1 MSVKVSPTL
10 FRRSTDFINLAEQLK
25 ADCGT
30 APPRKTNA
38 FETQTEEWRNSEQ
51 GDRLADEIALLEDL
65 HDALK
70 TVLHQVHDRFT
81 PEPEVQSF
89 NAASGGPL
97 PMPLSN
103 PVSVANAAAVRLIG
117 PASNGYSE

>member
-1 MSVKVSPTL
+1 MKVPPTL

-25 ADCGT
+25 ADVEQLRLEKQT
-30 APPRKTNA
+30 A

-70 TVLHQVHDRFT
+70 TVLHQVQDRFT
-81 PEPEVQSF
+81 PET
-89 NAASGGPL
+89 
-97 PMPLSN
+97 
-103 PVSVANAAAVRLIG
+103 
-117 PASNGYSE
+117 

>member
-1 MSVKVSPTL
+1 MSMKVSPTL

-25 ADCGT
+25 ADVEQLRLEKQT
-30 APPRKTNA
+30 A

-51 GDRLADEIALLEDL
+51 GDRLADEIVLLEDL

-81 PEPEVQSF
+81 PET
-89 NAASGGPL
+89 
-97 PMPLSN
+97 
-103 PVSVANAAAVRLIG
+103 
-117 PASNGYSE
+117 

>member
-1 MSVKVSPTL
+1 MSMKVSPTL

-25 ADCGT
+25 ADVEQLRLEKQT
-30 APPRKTNA
+30 A
-38 FETQTEEWRNSEQ
+38 FETQTEGWRNSEQ

-81 PEPEVQSF
+81 PET
-89 NAASGGPL
+89 
-97 PMPLSN
+97 
-103 PVSVANAAAVRLIG
+103 
-117 PASNGYSE
+117 

>member
-1 MSVKVSPTL
+1 MSMKVSPTL

-25 ADCGT
+25 ADVEQLRLEKQT
-30 APPRKTNA
+30 A

-70 TVLHQVHDRFT
+70 TVLHQVQDRFT
-81 PEPEVQSF
+81 PET
-89 NAASGGPL
+89 
-97 PMPLSN
+97 
-103 PVSVANAAAVRLIG
+103 
-117 PASNGYSE
+117 